1 MDEPGLDRHEWE
13 SAWAALDETAADSP
27 GETLPDLVRLAAQM
41 LEERGFE
48 LGDAATTEAEEP
60 EVVGSY
66 RSARELADRIDAG
79 DDVEPDE
86 VEAALE
92 DLRALHDHLQAGH
105 SAP

>member
-1 MDEPGLDRHEWE
+1 
-13 SAWAALDETAADSP
+13 
-27 GETLPDLVRLAAQM
+27 
-41 LEERGFE
+41 
-48 LGDAATTEAEEP
+48 
-60 EVVGSY
+60 VVGSY